1 MNQNPLYEIEKID
14 IPLNE
19 EIHTF
24 DAHGYVKNSTK
35 SSLLILTNTNNREQL
50 LLEKTRHLIADDS
63 LISGWTNGNLYIYTP
78 AEETIDILRIDD
90 SIRVIT
96 KSNIPTLVF
105 PKSLASDTF
114 LACQSRPQT
123 LFVGLGTP
131 PDPLELLTVRSYRVC
146 TAKLRPG

>member
-50 LLEKTRHLIADDS
+50 LLEKTRHLTADDS

-96 KSNIPTLVF
+96 KSNTPTF
-105 PKSLASDTF
+105 SISKEP
-114 LACQSRPQT
+114 
-123 LFVGLGTP
+123 GLGYGIGAQWIRISIFGLSVAATNTFRWTW
-131 PDPLELLTVRSYRVC
+131 DSS
-146 TAKLRPG
+146 